1 MNVATSPMNPK
12 ILLLLLSAT
21 AAGGVD
27 AQQLYKSVGPDG
39 KVTFSDRPPGGN
51 GKISVMKSNILRPL
65 NQELPPST
73 LAATAKPVREP
84 AAAAGGSSAAA
95 SNGPS
100 TPELEEAVSAVLL
113 MSEVAK
119 RFEPI
124 CSPTPTA
131 AKQYSVAVTGWR
143 SRNANFLDKQN
154 RILME
159 VIDPAKRAAMVTKV
173 NGRVSES
180 LSEVSSLNAAWRT
193 KWCDRAVLEMT
204 GKVNDVANNAAIA
217 IPLISYKLK

>member
-1 MNVATSPMNPK
+1 MNSK

-27 AQQLYKSVGPDG
+27 AQQLYKSVGADG

-65 NQELPPST
+65 NQELPVSA
-73 LAATAKPVREP
+73 LAVPAKPAREAAPGP
-84 AAAAGGSSAAA
+84 AVPAT
-95 SNGPS
+95 NGPS
-100 TPELEEAVSAVLL
+100 TPELEEAVSSVLL

-124 CSPTPTA
+124 CSPNPVA

-143 SRNANFLDKQN
+143 ARNANFLDKQN

-159 VIDPAKRAAMVTKV
+159 VIDPTKRASMVNRV

-180 LSEVSSLNAAWRT
+180 LAEVGSLNAAWRT

-204 GKVNDVANNAAIA
+204 GKLNDVANNAAVA